1 MSGCEAGGFAGGF
14 CANPATMKKIRTQQ
28 FTLHVRNERL
38 LTRPQ
43 AASPRTEILGWGP
56 RFASELLDA
65 DTR

>member
-14 CANPATMKKIRTQQ
+14 CANPVTMKSTRMQQ
-28 FTLHVRNERL
+28 FTLRVRNERL
-38 LTRPQ
+38 LIRPQ
-43 AASPRTEILGWGP
+43 AASPRIEVLGWGP